1 MSDRHRLTVY
11 SEKRLPKQ
19 KRTIRLRGEKDDTG
33 IWYQCWNCGFPNK
46 SDRENIQ
53 TGDQGRSGVTTTTYV
68 DTDAV
73 TKYYPV
79 VFAGCSLC
87 GSTNWR

>member
-1 MSDRHRLTVY
+1 MGDRHRLTVY

-33 IWYQCWNCGFPNK
+33 KWYQCWNCVFPCK
-46 SDRENIQ
+46 SDREIVQ
-53 TGDQGRSGVTTTTYV
+53 TGDQGKGGVTTSTYT

-79 VFAGCSLC
+79 VFAGCAFC
-87 GSTNWR
+87 GCTNYR